1 MKEQAIYKNH
11 HHYIKEGWS
20 AEPKEFFK
28 SILEILIDRKKTLK
42 ANIIDVGCATGEFI
56 NFLKNNMPDSEFVGV
71 DIAEELLVEARVRL
85 PNDKFIRLSALEL
98 DDDIGQFDT
107 VLALGCMSIFDDVE
121 LEIFWRNLVKI
132 CKPGGLIIVFS
143 PLNKF
148 GVDALIKHRKR
159 FDAQPGGWEKGW
171 NIYSIETITDLLASL
186 KLSVD
191 IKRFRIPFHMEKGSD
206 PIRTWTM
213 ETEHDQ
219 FQLTNG
225 LQLLVEHYFMIVDV
239 PNSYSSSK

>member
-1 MKEQAIYKNH
+1 MKEKAIYRNH

-28 SILEILIDRKKTLK
+28 SILEILVDRKKPLVS
-42 ANIIDVGCATGEFI
+42 NIIDVGCATGEFI
-56 NFLKNNMPDSEFVGV
+56 NFLKNNMPNTEFVGV
-71 DIAEELLVEARVRL
+71 DIAEELLVEARERL
-85 PNDKFIRLSALEL
+85 PDEKFIRLSALEL
-98 DDDIGQFDT
+98 DTDIGQFDT
-107 VLALGCMSIFDDVE
+107 VLALGCMSIFDDDE
-121 LEIFWRNLVKI
+121 LEIFWSNLVKI

-159 FDAQPGGWEKGW
+159 TDAQLGSWEKGW
-171 NIYSIETITDLLASL
+171 NIYSIETVTDILASL
-186 KLSVD
+186 KLSLETR
-191 IKRFRIPFHMEKGSD
+191 RFRLPFNMEKGTD
-206 PIRTWTM
+206 PIRTWTI
-213 ETEHDQ
+213 ETEYDQ

-239 PNSYSSSK
+239 PKNYLSR